1 MIMKAQTHFY
11 NCFIVVLLFIIIF
24 SDDVSDCNQHGISG
38 SCAALFLSHAGF
50 RLLKY
55 SEYAFGV
62 KKYAINMIQLPGP
75 S

>member
-1 MIMKAQTHFY
+1 MKAQIQFLT
-11 NCFIVVLLFIIIF
+11 VLFLFLFINIF
-24 SDDVSDCNQHGISG
+24 SDDGSDCNQHSISSG
-38 SCAALFLSHAGF
+38 CAALFLSHAGF

-62 KKYAINMIQLPGP
+62 KKYAINRIKLPAP